1 MSVISSFLT
10 YWYSTWTIYRAFR
23 ENCYHKDTFPFHFN
37 NISYT
42 LDISAD
48 ITVRK
53 IEFYIMVFIIIIYIC
68 FLPSFD
74 SILMCWGILRH
85 YNIFKIFIV
94 TILLSTVWISSE
106 QKSGWYP
113 SEGEGDQSSAFRKMD
128 SGDITTQRLTKSVHY
143 FRGFRISEFPKGEK
157 RNTIEHPTWNQLT
170 WRSCFYYYMSPGEFP
185 LWIQISCEIWRSWS
199 M

>member
-1 MSVISSFLT
+1 MPAISFFLT
-10 YWYSTWTIYRAFR
+10 HWCSTWTVYTAFHANYCH
-23 ENCYHKDTFPFHFN
+23 EDTFPFHFSH
-37 NISYT
+37 IFHT
-42 LDISAD
+42 LDILED

-53 IEFYIMVFIIIIYIC
+53 MELYIMVFIIILCIL
-68 FLPSFD
+68 FLSSFD

-113 SEGEGDQSSAFRKMD
+113 SEGGGYQSSALRKMD
-128 SGDITTQRLTKSVHY
+128 SGDIITQRLTKSVHC
-143 FRGFRISEFPKGEK
+143 FTGVRISEFPKGEK